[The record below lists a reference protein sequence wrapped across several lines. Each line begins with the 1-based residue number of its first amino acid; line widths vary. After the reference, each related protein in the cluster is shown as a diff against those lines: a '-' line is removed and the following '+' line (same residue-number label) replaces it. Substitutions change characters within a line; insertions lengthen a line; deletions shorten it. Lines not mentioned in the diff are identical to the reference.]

1 MDDNDIDD
9 VISNGGEDEGEPCEF
24 FFESDHLA
32 LKGNKDYLDLMKT
45 LAILQAQR
53 SRALQDL
60 ETIDKIK
67 REALN
72 DPESFISILQVGG
85 DLGVPNRQVL
95 AEVPNIEWSEY
106 NTSAPSNLLIRPTT
120 RRNVTSG
127 HHKTDSR
134 KVKDEDK
141 NGEVTVRG
149 RTFNQNKPETFNQ
162 LWTAEEQRRLEE
174 LLIEYPPEE
183 VESRRYQKIAE
194 ALGNRTRMQVSSRV
208 QKYFLKLMKAG
219 LPVPGRAPRLP
230 TETQK
235 KGSHS
240 RQRTNNFLS
249 RPSTF
254 FPQHQDLPVYMS
266 DYDDGAELPD
276 NIEDLL
282 IVKTETTEFTLSD
295 EQRKLNL
302 LKKVKIEKESGNI
315 HNGIHAGFKCDLC
328 DEEPIVGTRWH
339 CCDCPSNTSVD
350 FCSDCVVSQL
360 DSTTPHPPNHRL
372 EAIGTHTAS
381 TSNESYDPDYLSQS
395 FSQSYN
401 YLDSNFLP
409 H

>member
-1 MDDNDIDD
+1 MLNMGDNED
-9 VISNGGEDEGEPCEF
+9 VISNAGEDDGEPSEF

-53 SRALQDL
+53 NRALQDL
-60 ETIDKIK
+60 ETIDRIK
-67 REALN
+67 KKALN
-72 DPESFISILQVGG
+72 DPEHFISILQVGG
-85 DLGVPNRQVL
+85 DLGVPHRQIL

-106 NTSAPSNLLIRPTT
+106 NASAPMNLHIRPST
-120 RRNVTSG
+120 RRNVSSVHT
-127 HHKTDSR
+127 KADS
-134 KVKDEDK
+134 KKIKEQDK

-149 RTFNQNKPETFNQ
+149 RTFDQNKPETFNQ

-230 TETQK
+230 AETQK

-240 RQRTNNFLS
+240 RQRANNFLS

-266 DYDDGAELPD
+266 DYDDGTELPE
-276 NIEDLL
+276 NTENCL
-282 IVKTETTEFTLSD
+282 VKTESTEYSLSD

-302 LKKVKIEKESGNI
+302 LKKVKNEKERGNI
-315 HNGIHAGFKCDLC
+315 HHDIHGGFKCDLC
-328 DEEPIVGTRWH
+328 GEEPIVGTRWH
-339 CCDCPSNTSVD
+339 CMDCPFNSSVD
-350 FCSDCVVSQL
+350 YCSDCVVSQL
-360 DSTTPHPPNHRL
+360 NLTTPHPSNHRL
-372 EAIGTHTAS
+372 EAVTCSES

-395 FSQSYN
+395 FSQNYN
-401 YLDSNFLP
+401 YLDPNFLP